1 MIGCDFMK
9 KQMETSK
16 KLVWL
21 SSICFIVILIFSMAM
36 FVYCIVQD
44 KMCDFTILITLIT
57 VAGAVFGTT
66 CAAYYSK
73 ARCENSYK
81 IRRSFLKSK
90 YLILKD
96 INSLDEMRV
105 QTELDNELSK
115 IECDLDNEEAT
126 ANQEITYN
134 G

>member
-1 MIGCDFMK
+1 MK

-21 SSICFIVILIFSMAM
+21 SSICFIITLIFSMVIFA
-36 FVYCIVQD
+36 YCIVQD
-44 KMCDFTILITLIT
+44 RMCDSTILITLIT
-57 VAGAVFGTT
+57 TAGAVFGTT
-66 CAAYYSK
+66 CATYYNK
-73 ARCENSYK
+73 ARCENTYK

-96 INSLDEMRV
+96 INLLDETKV
-105 QTELDNELSK
+105 QSELENELSK
-115 IECDLDNEEAT
+115 IECDLDNEEST
-126 ANQEITYN
+126 VNQEITYN